1 MLASGLTFQQVYK
14 LRRESHLD
22 LRDDG
27 VLPEWYDAIDGVLET
42 FCLGYQL
49 LIDVLS
55 PAKQS
60 VRQTKTTLCHS
71 MA

>member
-1 MLASGLTFQQVYK
+1 MYK

-22 LRDDG
+22 HRHDG

-42 FCLGYQL
+42 FRLGYQL

-55 PAKQS
+55 PAKQL
-60 VRQTKTTLCHS
+60 VRRIKTTLCHS